1 MTKQNTKDQR
11 EIVIPGEIV
20 SEEKNML
27 PGEWTLK
34 QGDQIIATRLGV
46 CEKSERLVKI
56 IPISGVYIPRRGNIV
71 IGVIRDITMH
81 GWVVDIKGPYSSFL
95 PLKECSKF
103 IPEYEMENVYQIGD
117 LVLAKINNVVR
128 SSVDLT
134 VKGRGLGKINEGIL
148 IEINP
153 HRVPRVIGREGSMV
167 KVIKDNTNC
176 KITVGQ
182 NGLIWIHGDNIQE
195 ELFAK
200 RAIEY
205 INENTLSEGLTE
217 RTESWFKDQKK
228 EK

>member
-1 MTKQNTKDQR
+1 MTKETKDKR
-11 EIVIPGEIV
+11 EIIIPGEII

-27 PGEWTLK
+27 PGEWTFK
-34 QGDQIIATRLGV
+34 SGDKIVATRLGIA
-46 CEKSERLVKI
+46 EKTDRLVKM

-117 LVLAKINNVVR
+117 LVLAKIINVIR

-134 VKGRGLGKINEGIL
+134 VKGRGLGKIDEGIL

-182 NGLIWIHGDNIQE
+182 NGLIWISGENIKE

-200 RAIEY
+200 SAIEY
-205 INENTLSEGLTE
+205 INDNTLSEGLTE
-217 RTESWFKDQKK
+217 RIESWFKNQ
-228 EK
+228 EKLK